1 MNLLTK
7 PFGQKIS
14 ICEAVRRSFIEMPS
28 EFYATDFIQ
37 AVRRKIHNYPLD
49 STILRELR
57 SMRDRGYN
65 WECIDKQKAKY
76 KKIC

>member
-1 MNLLTK
+1 MKLLSK
-7 PFGQKIS
+7 LFGQKIS
-14 ICEAVRRSFIEMPS
+14 ICEAVRRSFIEMPL

-57 SMRDRGYN
+57 SMRNRGYN

-76 KKIC
+76 KKLI

>member
-7 PFGQKIS
+7 PVGQKIS
-14 ICEAVRRSFIEMPS
+14 ICE
-28 EFYATDFIQ
+28 

-57 SMRDRGYN
+57 SMRNKGYN
-65 WECIDKQKAKY
+65 WECIDRQKAKY
-76 KKIC
+76 KKSI